1 VLTVQFDHRMVA
13 YLVAAAALAQ
23 GWLAWRSGDL
33 VIRFSAMLLLSVVLC
48 QIALGILTLL
58 SEVQIGLA
66 LAHQAG
72 GLTVFALAL
81 RHLFL
86 ARHN

>member
-1 VLTVQFDHRMVA
+1 MQFDHRMMA
-13 YLVAAAALAQ
+13 YLVAVLAVAQ

-33 VIRFSAMLLLSVVLC
+33 VIRFSAMLLLFVVLC

-58 SEVQIGLA
+58 SQVQIGLA

-81 RHLFL
+81 HQLFL
-86 ARHN
+86 ARYN